1 MQAQKSMRHCVP
13 KCGCYNEDVVMLTV
27 LEGGELIF
35 QLFIVDYFNQEL
47 DDCIRASQI
56 SCGGNGL
63 SGPAL
68 TEMDIA

>member
-1 MQAQKSMRHCVP
+1 
-13 KCGCYNEDVVMLTV
+13 MLTV

-35 QLFIVDYFNQEL
+35 QLFVVDYFNQEL